1 MEKEHQINMS
11 KLSEI
16 SNSSAGLSCSP
27 AFTLNNNAVSFKVKN
42 QQSAKT
48 LINQQKQKHDVESV
62 IDRLTVMYQQEKKQ
76 EKAIKT
82 HFYWSL
88 FNTLFCCFFCG
99 SFALINSYKIAK
111 IRNND
116 PQSARNKLKL
126 VLVCNLISILFGIF
140 FWVIFAF
147 YYIKLT

>member
-1 MEKEHQINMS
+1 MEREHRINMNE
-11 KLSEI
+11 LSES

-62 IDRLTVMYQQEKKQ
+62 IDKNHQPAMTVMYQQEKKQ

-88 FNTLFCCFFCG
+88 FNTLFCCFFCACL
-99 SFALINSYKIAK
+99 FLCCCRLFFFFFFDYLCFCFFRIF
-111 IRNND
+111 
-116 PQSARNKLKL
+116 
-126 VLVCNLISILFGIF
+126 VLFVFG
-140 FWVIFAF
+140 
-147 YYIKLT
+147 